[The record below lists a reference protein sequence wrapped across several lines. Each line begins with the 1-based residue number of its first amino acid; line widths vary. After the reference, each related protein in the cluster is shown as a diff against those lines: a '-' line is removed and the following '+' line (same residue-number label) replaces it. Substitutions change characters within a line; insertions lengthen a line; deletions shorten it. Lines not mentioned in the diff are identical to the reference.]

1 MYAEEIS
8 VCKLF
13 KSRGFLFSYCIN
25 DSRVQSALTMTTKG
39 MNKSISSTVLL
50 QLYSFMI

>member
-39 MNKSISSTVLL
+39 MNKSTVLL